1 MLFSVFAFS
10 SAIGT
15 LLLASIAS
23 VLSSVG
29 WVVLAGGW
37 PPSLGELSQR
47 AQAVT
52 DPATTTGLV
61 IGLVPTAL
69 AFILASVSLARIIS
83 PIGTQ
88 VFALTRPR
96 ALDVVVVSAGMLA
109 WSTALGALVALT
121 DLAQGGMIEILRDA
135 FLRLP
140 FEQRLA
146 LLPASAL
153 LPGLGE
159 ELFFRGLLLGTGEAL
174 VGRRAGIVVS
184 ALLFGLVHLDPVHS
198 SVALLM
204 GLYLGF
210 ARGACAS
217 IVPMIAAHV
226 VNNTVATLWP
236 DLGGSSEAV
245 QWALLAGGT
254 LVGLAT
260 IGYLIRRSRPLVQG
274 SSR

>member
-1 MLFSVFAFS
+1 MLFSAFAFS

-23 VLSSVG
+23 ILTAVG
-29 WVVLAGGW
+29 WVVLASGW
-37 PPSLGELSQR
+37 PSSLGELSRR
-47 AQAVT
+47 AEAVT
-52 DPATTTGLV
+52 DPATSTGLV

-69 AFILASVSLARIIS
+69 AFILASVFLARIIS

-88 VFALTRPR
+88 VFALARPR
-96 ALDVVVVSAGMLA
+96 ALDVLVVSAGMLA

-121 DLAQGGMIEILRDA
+121 DLAQGGMIQILRDA

-146 LLPASAL
+146 LVPASAL

-174 VGRRAGIVVS
+174 VGRRAGIVIS

-198 SVALLM
+198 SVAFLI
-204 GLYLGF
+204 GIYLGF

-236 DLGGSSEAV
+236 DLGGGSEAM
-245 QWALLAGGT
+245 QWVLLAGGI
-254 LVGLAT
+254 LVGLGT
-260 IGYLIRRSRPLVQG
+260 IGYLIRRSTR
-274 SSR
+274 